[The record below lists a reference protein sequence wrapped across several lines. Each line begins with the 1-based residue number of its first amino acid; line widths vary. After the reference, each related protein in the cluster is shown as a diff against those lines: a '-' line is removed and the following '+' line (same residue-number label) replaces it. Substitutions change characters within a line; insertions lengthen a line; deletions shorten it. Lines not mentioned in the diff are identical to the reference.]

1 MDAFWEDGIAAS
13 SHNNIG
19 PNFGWKCVI
28 HVTVKWLPGLFTLT
42 ISKSHKG
49 LELCAVRAGYI
60 LSVQYKLTI
69 HSTYQQSIMTD
80 HSGYILSV
88 QYKLTIHFTYQQSI
102 KTDHSGYILSV
113 QYKLTIHSTYQ
124 QSIKTDHSLPLTH
137 KIIISGEQ
145 KDRQNCNNIFTIE
158 AAACFGLCTR
168 QYQMYWRIIA

>member
-1 MDAFWEDGIAAS
+1 MHSYHELQKTDAFWEDGIAAS

-28 HVTVKWLPGLFTLT
+28 HVTVKWLPGLSTLT

-60 LSVQYKLTI
+60 LSVHHKLTI
-69 HSTYQQSIMTD
+69 HSTYQQSIN
-80 HSGYILSV
+80 
-88 QYKLTIHFTYQQSI
+88 
-102 KTDHSGYILSV
+102 
-113 QYKLTIHSTYQ
+113 
-124 QSIKTDHSLPLTH
+124 TDHSLPLTH

-158 AAACFGLCTR
+158 AAACFGLCIR
-168 QYQMYWRIIA
+168 QYQIYRRIIA